1 SSQFF
6 TLSLHDALPIF
17 LYWIGVILLV
27 LFFVFRNNKLP
38 SLASASIQLSI
49 ILLVLYVIYYVKSIL
64 NLRSFYKHI
73 SKKTN
78 GLHIV
83 LLIIGLPLY
92 MLMHLFLKS
101 QIKEDLKRNCLDSL
115 K

>member
-83 LLIIGLPLY
+83 LRSEEHTSELQSRENLV
-92 MLMHLFLKS
+92 
-101 QIKEDLKRNCLDSL
+101 
-115 K
+115 